1 MRPWGSILKANERE
15 KGKQPKM
22 KVYAHNG
29 INTEVWLIER
39 LILFTIHTCLDRGL
53 IDHCRLLYMI
63 RSLFD
68 RLLLITIQSISL
80 LR

>member
-15 KGKQPKM
+15 KEKQPKM

-39 LILFTIHTCLDRGL
+39 LILFTIHTCLDRQL
-53 IDHCRLLYMI
+53 IDRCRLLYMI

-68 RLLLITIQSISL
+68 RLLLITIRSISL